1 MLAAERLAGAKP
13 GDRLVLDGAEGRHAA
28 TVRRVALD
36 EPIDLV
42 DGQGTLARCR
52 TAAVRRDEL
61 VAEVLDCVREPA
73 PQPRL
78 VVAQALAKGERGELA
93 VAMLTEVG
101 VDVIVPWAATRCV
114 ATWRAQ
120 RGARALDR
128 WRRTAYEAGKQARR
142 VWFPEVRELMDTVRL
157 SELLRTAALPV
168 VLHGEADVALAALPV
183 PATGDVVL
191 VVGPEGGL
199 TPQELAVLAPPGRPA
214 CRLGPT
220 VLRTS
225 TAGTA
230 AAAVLLA
237 GSQRWAARPAA
248 HPSA

>member
-1 MLAAERLAGAKP
+1 M
-13 GDRLVLDGAEGRHAA
+13 LDGEEGRHAA
-28 TVRRVALD
+28 TVRRLEAGEQVA
-36 EPIDLV
+36 LV
-42 DGQGTLARCR
+42 DGCGGVALCR
-52 TAAVRRDEL
+52 TEEVRRGEL
-61 VAEVLDCVREPA
+61 VVEVLESAREPA

-78 VVAQALAKGERGELA
+78 LVAQALAKGERGELA

-101 VDVIVPWAATRCV
+101 VDVIIPWAAARCV
-114 ATWRAQ
+114 AAWRGE
-120 RGARALDR
+120 RGVRALGR
-128 WRRTAYEAGKQARR
+128 WRRAAYEAGKQARR

-168 VLHGEADVALAALPV
+168 VLHEEAEAALAALPV
-183 PATGDVVL
+183 PARGDVVL

-214 CRLGPT
+214 ARLGPT

-237 GSQRWAARPAA
+237 GSRRWAA

>member
-1 MLAAERLAGAKP
+1 V
-13 GDRLVLDGAEGRHAA
+13 VLDGEEGRHAA
-28 TVRRVALD
+28 TVRRVAVG
-36 EPIDLV
+36 EPVDLV
-42 DGQGTLARCR
+42 DGHGTVARCR
-52 TAAVRRDEL
+52 TAVVRRGEL
-61 VAEVLDCVREPA
+61 VVEVLACVREPA
-73 PQPRL
+73 PNPRL

-101 VDVIVPWAATRCV
+101 VDVILPWAAARCV
-114 ATWRAQ
+114 ASWRGE
-120 RGARALDR
+120 RGTRALDR
-128 WRRTAYEAGKQARR
+128 WRRTSREAGKQARR
-142 VWFPEVRELMDTVRL
+142 AWFPEVRELMDTAGL

-168 VLHGEADVALAALPV
+168 VLHEEADVALAGLPV
-183 PATGDVVL
+183 PASGDVVL

-199 TPQELAVLAPPGRPA
+199 TPQELAVLAPPERPA

-237 GSQRWAARPAA
+237 GSRRWAAPA
-248 HPSA
+248 P